1 MITAVIP
8 LSSALSSAVAAMKLM
23 SGFMLSYIPIFTA
36 VVSASGMPLSAFSYN
51 AVLLSFSQLCSF
63 VSTDLII
70 PCVFLLTLVSVYT
83 SVGTSFNASDI
94 ISLIKKALTLTLS
107 MLAGIFTGLLAV
119 KSKIAV
125 AADSVAVK
133 VIPIVGG
140 ALGDAFSSVLGSFA
154 LIKNTVG
161 AFGIA
166 AVLIMVLP
174 SVLSLLTWYFSL
186 SVCSVICSLTG
197 SDASSAV
204 LKNICSCVSAVNVV
218 LLFFATVFIIST
230 GIMLNLRS

>member
-1 MITAVIP
+1 M
-8 LSSALSSAVAAMKLM
+8 
-23 SGFMLSYIPIFTA
+23 
-36 VVSASGMPLSAFSYN
+36 
-51 AVLLSFSQLCSF
+51 
-63 VSTDLII
+63 
-70 PCVFLLTLVSVYT
+70 
-83 SVGTSFNASDI
+83 
-94 ISLIKKALTLTLS
+94 
-107 MLAGIFTGLLAV
+107 AV

-133 VIPIVGG
+133 GIKLLSGSVIPIVGG